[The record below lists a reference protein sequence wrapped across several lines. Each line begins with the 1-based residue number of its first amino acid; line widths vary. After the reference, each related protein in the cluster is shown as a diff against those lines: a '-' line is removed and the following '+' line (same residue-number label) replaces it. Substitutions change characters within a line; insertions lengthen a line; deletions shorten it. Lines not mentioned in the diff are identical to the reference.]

1 MVHGLH
7 GLLAREHAT
16 EEHENALEPNRVL
29 ETWTESLKLVIL
41 VVVLGASGAAG
52 RDALLHVE
60 EEPAREYVKNC

>member
-29 ETWTESLKLVIL
+29 ETWTESLKLAVL
-41 VVVLGASGAAG
+41 VVVHGTFGVAG
-52 RDALLHVE
+52 RDALLRVA
-60 EEPAREYVKNC
+60 EEPTRE